1 MAHIHFSGR
10 VTARAEEDV
19 HCRHRSFY
27 VRLTDAEKARAYLPA
42 CDAAHARRIA
52 DAINAVSG
60 DASRAGPTY
69 PAQSAGGAP

>member
-19 HCRHRSFY
+19 HCRRRSFY
-27 VRLTDAEKARAYLPA
+27 VRLTDAEEARAYLPA

-60 DASRAGPTY
+60 EAYGAGLTY
-69 PAQSAGGAP
+69 PVRSAAGAP

>member
-10 VTARAEEDV
+10 VTARAEEDA
-19 HCRHRSFY
+19 HCRQRSYY

-60 DASRAGPTY
+60 EASGTGLSY
-69 PAQSAGGAP
+69 PVRSAAGAP